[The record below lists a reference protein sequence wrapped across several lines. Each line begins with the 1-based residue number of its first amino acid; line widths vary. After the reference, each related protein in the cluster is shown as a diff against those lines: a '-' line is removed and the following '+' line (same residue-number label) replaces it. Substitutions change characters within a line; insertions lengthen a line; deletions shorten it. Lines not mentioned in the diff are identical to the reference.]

1 MKCDRAVE
9 KFMELDDYR
18 NIPFLLRLH
27 IMMCRKCRG
36 EVAALT
42 AALDIFAAES
52 PFMADRVLSFSI
64 INKIERES
72 LSHGR
77 KVSGAKW
84 VLSGT
89 VIFFSILLINFSESF
104 IWLEEQFGS
113 QYTLPLSIV
122 LGLVLT
128 AYLSIVAG
136 CNYEAVKKYYMD
148 HFHK

>member
-1 MKCDRAVE
+1 MKCEKTVE
-9 KFMELDDYR
+9 RFMELDEYR
-18 NIPFLLRLH
+18 EIPFLLRIHLFH
-27 IMMCRKCRG
+27 CKKCRE

-42 AALDIFAAES
+42 ASLDLLSAVV
-52 PFMADRVLSFSI
+52 PFTAPAGLSDFI
-64 INKIERES
+64 IKRIAGES
-72 LSHGR
+72 LSHVGR
-77 KVSGAKW
+77 VSGFKW
-84 VLSGT
+84 VSVGT
-89 VIFFSILLINFSESF
+89 VIFSSILLIGFSDSF

>member
-18 NIPFLLRLH
+18 DIPFLLRFH
-27 IMMCRKCRG
+27 IIICKRCRG

-42 AALDIFAAES
+42 AALDILASES
-52 PFMADRVLSFSI
+52 PFTAPRGLSLSI
-64 INKIERES
+64 MNKITGES
-72 LSHGR
+72 LSHVGR
-77 KVSGAKW
+77 VSGGKW
-84 VLSGT
+84 VFAGT
-89 VIFFSILLINFSESF
+89 VIFSSILLLNFSESF

-128 AYLSIVAG
+128 AYLSIVVG
-136 CNYEAVKKYYMD
+136 CNYESVKRYMD
-148 HFHK
+148 SFHK

>member
-27 IMMCRKCRG
+27 ILMCRRCRG

-52 PFMADRVLSFSI
+52 PFMVDRVSSFSI

-128 AYLSIVAG
+128 AYLSIVVG
-136 CNYEAVKKYYMD
+136 CNYEAVKKYYTD

>member
-1 MKCDRAVE
+1 MKCDKAVE
-9 KFMELDDYR
+9 RFMELDDYR
-18 NIPFLLRLH
+18 DIPFLLRIH
-27 IMMCRKCRG
+27 ILLCRRCRS
-36 EVAALT
+36 EIAALI
-42 AALDIFAAES
+42 AALDIFSVES
-52 PFMADRVLSFSI
+52 PFSADRALSLSI

-77 KVSGAKW
+77 KISGVKC

-89 VIFFSILLINFSESF
+89 VIFFSIFLINFSDSF

-128 AYLSIVAG
+128 AYLSIVVG
-136 CNYEAVKKYYMD
+136 CNYEAVKKYYFD